1 MEIKI
6 ENLSKEF
13 KGIPVLTNINLDFKS
28 GKIYGLTGR
37 NGSGKSVFLKI
48 LCGFYR
54 PTTGRVLY
62 DNVDINMN
70 NNFAPNTRALI

>member
-28 GKIYGLTGR
+28 GKIYGLIR
-37 NGSGKSVFLKI
+37 
-48 LCGFYR
+48 
-54 PTTGRVLY
+54 
-62 DNVDINMN
+62 
-70 NNFAPNTRALI
+70 